1 MLTDDYNTDT
11 RYLNEADADF
21 SHLSAWTLS
30 SNRFERRMAANLT
43 PETRLL
49 MEAATLI
56 RVIGT
61 AAATRQIAL
70 TLDIALSNMRNDIY
84 AAVRV
89 VSCQKHFMPPIT
101 ADNAINLHRAIRWFS
116 RRQPKLCLTVAH
128 GDLFWIRG
136 TEHGSAT
143 HPLA

>member
-1 MLTDDYNTDT
+1 VLIDDYDTDT
-11 RYLNEADADF
+11 RYLNETDAIF
-21 SHLSAWTLS
+21 SHLSVWTLS
-30 SNRFERRMAANLT
+30 TNRFEQRMAANLT
-43 PETRLL
+43 PETRLF
-49 MEAATLI
+49 MAAATLI

-70 TLDIALSNMRNDIY
+70 TLDIELSNMHDDIY

-89 VSCQKHFMPPIT
+89 VSSQRHFMPPIT
-101 ADNAINLHRAIRWFS
+101 ADNAINLHCAIRWFS

-128 GDLFWIRG
+128 GDFFWIRS

-143 HPLA
+143 HQLD